1 MEAED
6 RNKDA
11 QMQEWERLAKGTFWD
26 YLGSQV
32 ETVNER
38 QAVVTLEIKPHHHNM
53 IGIVHGGVH
62 ATLLDSAMGLLAMVN
77 RPNCNVV
84 TTNLNMNY
92 VAKSSSGKMIV
103 TAELIHSS
111 RTMITAHAFAK
122 MDNGVLCAF
131 GTGTFRV
138 SQ

>member
-6 RNKDA
+6 HQKDVH
-11 QMQEWERLAKGTFWD
+11 MQELARLAKGTFWD

-32 ETVNER
+32 EIVNER
-38 QAVVTLEIKPHHHNM
+38 QVVVTLEIKPHHHNM

-84 TTNLNMNY
+84 TTNLNINY
-92 VAKSSSGKMIV
+92 VAKSSIGKMIV
-103 TAELIHSS
+103 TAELVHSS
-111 RTMITAHAFAK
+111 RTMITAHAFAR
-122 MDNGVLCAF
+122 MDNSDLCAF

-138 SQ
+138 S

>member
-1 MEAED
+1 VDAED
-6 RNKDA
+6 RHKDA
-11 QMQEWERLAKGTFWD
+11 HMQELARLAKGTFWD

-38 QAVVTLEIKPHHHNM
+38 QVVVTLEIQPHHHNM

-92 VAKSSSGKMIV
+92 VAKSSTGKMIV

-111 RTMITAHAFAK
+111 RTMITAHAFAR

-138 SQ
+138 S

>member
-1 MEAED
+1 MEADEHH
-6 RNKDA
+6 KETH
-11 QMQEWERLAKGTFWD
+11 MQEWDRLSKGTFWD

-32 ETVNER
+32 ETVDER
-38 QAVVTLEIKPHHHNM
+38 HVVVTLEVKPHHHNL

-77 RPNCNVV
+77 RPGCKVV

-92 VAKSSSGKMIV
+92 VAKSSTGRMIV
-103 TAELIHSS
+103 SAELIHSS
-111 RTMITAHAFAK
+111 RTMITAHAFAR
-122 MDNGVLCAF
+122 MDNGDLCAF

-138 SQ
+138 S